1 MLPEPGV
8 FPHPIGFP
16 PTASA
21 DSPPRASTKQLLS
34 HPKTLPEPLVSS
46 LNPEG
51 VYVLM
56 GSQERELVWG
66 GCVGSRK
73 RLLLP
78 KTGCRE

>member
-1 MLPEPGV
+1 MLPEPGF
-8 FPHPIGFP
+8 FPHPVGFP
-16 PTASA
+16 PTTSA

-56 GSQERELVWG
+56 GSQEHELV
-66 GCVGSRK
+66 
-73 RLLLP
+73 
-78 KTGCRE
+78 